1 MKVSFFYCF
10 FASPII
16 IFEYYL
22 YILTDK
28 RKETHIK
35 SPFTGKHLEIDVWI
49 PNLQLCF
56 EFQVG
61 EGGGRERRGVILIL

>member
-1 MKVSFFYCF
+1 
-10 FASPII
+10 
-16 IFEYYL
+16 
-22 YILTDK
+22 LTYK

-61 EGGGRERRGVILIL
+61 ERGQGEEE